1 MKKKRGRGRPP
12 KVKSVPKSVPIIEPS
27 LPVMP
32 IEAPLMSVEA
42 LKPSEPTDD
51 KLYREVLLKALT
63 KDIGVPENEAK
74 EIAFKYNRISV
85 LAKAIKEG
93 VSLPVS
99 DEVYLKIK
107 RLCLCR

>member
-12 KVKSVPKSVPIIEPS
+12 KVKSVPIIEPA
-27 LPVMP
+27 LPIMP
-32 IEAPLMSVEA
+32 IEAPLISIEA
-42 LKPSEPTDD
+42 LKPSEPAND

-63 KDIGVPENEAK
+63 KDIGVSEEEAK
-74 EIAFKYNRISV
+74 EIAFKYNRLSI
-85 LAKAIKEG
+85 LAKAIKDG

-99 DEVYLKIK
+99 DEAYLKIK

>member
-12 KVKSVPKSVPIIEPS
+12 KVKSVPIVEPALPI
-27 LPVMP
+27 MP

-63 KDIGVPENEAK
+63 KDIGVPTQEAE
-74 EIAFKYNRISV
+74 EITYTYKRLSV

-93 VSLPVS
+93 VRLPVS
-99 DEVYLKIK
+99 DEAYLKIK